1 VLKNEAPYW
10 LDVAVKQLEVPLT
23 VTAPADSGCDLLR
36 KVWDEIYLRLD
47 VINAPGTFNPKK
59 HQKNTFVY
67 YVFTHARIFCL
78 RLGMYI
84 EGGEEEE
91 EDEEESSGQEREV
104 CSKSRK
110 RS

>member
-1 VLKNEAPYW
+1 MLKNEAPYW

-59 HQKNTFVY
+59 TSKEYICVLCIYARTHILSQAGHVY
-67 YVFTHARIFCL
+67 
-78 RLGMYI
+78 
-84 EGGEEEE
+84 
-91 EDEEESSGQEREV
+91 
-104 CSKSRK
+104 
-110 RS
+110 